1 MGVVTPHT
9 PFLAY
14 DGPLGVGV
22 RETLFTGCAILWRD
36 NSLLSRAI
44 RMWSEFSH
52 ASLVVRMFDAGA
64 GKDRVYL
71 IEALE
76 LGLTLRHLSTR
87 LAEYRGQAYV
97 FRPVLSP
104 RQQNAIRLFATDKT
118 AEGVRYDYKGLFANI
133 FGRISMDARRYICS
147 EFVWAAWLHANAVA
161 DIGKAPRPGDIVPWA
176 RKHRLGG
183 DLVQVET
190 GWRR

>member
-9 PFLAY
+9 PCLAY
-14 DGPLGVGV
+14 DGPVGVGV
-22 RETLFTGCAILWRD
+22 RETLFTGCAVLWKD
-36 NSLLSRAI
+36 NSPLSRAI

-52 ASLVVRMFDAGA
+52 ASLVVRMFDEGD
-64 GKDRVYL
+64 GRDRVYL
-71 IEALE
+71 IEALAG
-76 LGLTLRHLSTR
+76 GLKPRHISTR
-87 LAEYRGQAYV
+87 LAEYAGQAYV
-97 FRPVLSP
+97 FRPVLSR
-104 RQQNAIRLFATDKT
+104 RQQNAIRLFAMDKA
-118 AEGVRYDYKGLFANI
+118 AEGVRYDYGGLFANI

-161 DIGKAPRPGDIVPWA
+161 NIGKAPRPGDIVPWA
-176 RKHRLGG
+176 KKHKLRG